1 MKAVVLRELG
11 PAGNLEVGEMPIPEP
26 ADDEVLV
33 KVEVAGVIYADT
45 MLRRGDYPLVPPL
58 PFVPGREIAGTVELV
73 GANVTGLE
81 PGARVTADMPNGGY
95 AEYAAA
101 KASTAIPIPDHV
113 TFEQAVVHH
122 FNLPVAYL
130 AYYVFG
136 EIQPDETILVH
147 SAAGGIGSLF
157 VQIAKRRANN
167 VVIGLVSTEE
177 KVEKC
182 LANGADHAI
191 NTKRADYVAEVQR
204 LTEGRGVDL
213 SFNNVAGP
221 TLRTDP
227 HVIRT
232 RGRWLIS
239 SWAGG
244 KEPLDLTGIMLKSFT
259 LRPFSLY
266 SVWAGPEFQQAT
278 AFVREWLATEQL
290 DTPGRTFAFE
300 DAATA
305 HMWMEER
312 QSFGKVALV
321 P

>member
-1 MKAVVLRELG
+1 
-11 PAGNLEVGEMPIPEP
+11 
-26 ADDEVLV
+26 
-33 KVEVAGVIYADT
+33 
-45 MLRRGDYPLVPPL
+45 
-58 PFVPGREIAGTVELV
+58 
-73 GANVTGLE
+73 
-81 PGARVTADMPNGGY
+81 MPNGGY
-95 AEYAAA
+95 AEYAVA

-167 VVIGLVSTEE
+167 VVIGLVSTED
-177 KVEKC
+177 KVERC

-191 NTKRADYVAEVQR
+191 NTEACRLRRGGTAHHGRTRRRRVVEQRCRPDTAHRSSGDPDARAVAGQQLGGGQGAARSDRDHAEVVHSAPV
-204 LTEGRGVDL
+204 LALLGVGRARVP
-213 SFNNVAGP
+213 A
-221 TLRTDP
+221 
-227 HVIRT
+227 
-232 RGRWLIS
+232 
-239 SWAGG
+239 
-244 KEPLDLTGIMLKSFT
+244 
-259 LRPFSLY
+259 
-266 SVWAGPEFQQAT
+266 AT
-278 AFVREWLATEQL
+278 AFLREWLATEQL

-300 DAATA
+300 DAAAA
-305 HMWMEER
+305 HTWMEER